1 MPDDL
6 YVHILMASFVLVLL
20 LLFAVAGFTYLLRKL
35 RAKDAEQM
43 KAVLLAE
50 EKERNLIAREIHDN
64 LGPLLS
70 IAQLQL
76 DYLREEPTVSN
87 LHKLAPHLH
96 QQLSTA
102 VSLSRNISHELS
114 PFIDNQKSLRYILD
128 KYISSINTSRQLEV
142 ALNWNSESDPQGSP
156 AITLFR
162 ILQELLQNTLRHA
175 QASKAGIDIRSN
187 LDYLTIVYT
196 DNGIGLN
203 LLMLGK
209 GLGTRNI
216 ASRVQSLQG
225 KISWGDKKKQP
236 VTPALHITVQVPI
249 QQFESPVTITGE
261 SPESNATQS

>member
-6 YVHILMASFVLVLL
+6 HVHILMASFVLVLL
-20 LLFAVAGFTYLLRKL
+20 LLFAVAGSTYLLRRL

-102 VSLSRNISHELS
+102 VNLSRNISHELS
-114 PFIDNQKSLRYILD
+114 PFIDDQKDLKDILQAYIGN
-128 KYISSINTSRQLEV
+128 INASRQLQV
-142 ALNWNSESDPQGSP
+142 TLQWNSLVDLQGGP
-156 AITLFR
+156 AISLFR
-162 ILQELLQNTLRHA
+162 ILQELLQNTIRHA
-175 QASKAGIDIRSN
+175 RASKAGIDIRSG
-187 LDYLTIVYT
+187 LDYLTVVYT

-203 LLMLGK
+203 LLLLGK
-209 GLGTRNI
+209 GLGTQNI
-216 ASRVQSLQG
+216 TSRVQSLRG
-225 KISWGDKKKQP
+225 RISWSDKKKLP
-236 VTPALHITVQVPI
+236 GSPGLHIALQLPL
-249 QQFESPVTITGE
+249 QQFEGAVKLPDE
-261 SPESNATQS
+261 NP